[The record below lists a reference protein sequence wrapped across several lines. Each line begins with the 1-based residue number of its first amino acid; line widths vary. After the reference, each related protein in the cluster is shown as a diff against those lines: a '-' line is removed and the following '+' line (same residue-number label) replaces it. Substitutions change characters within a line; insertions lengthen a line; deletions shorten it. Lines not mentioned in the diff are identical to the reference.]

1 MKPDDILDAIGNI
14 DDVCV
19 KKAKAK
25 KKSHKAVWITIGSI
39 VACLA
44 LVVCM
49 PYVLFFLKGA
59 YDSNPGNAG
68 EEMAVGWDYVRIYYV
83 DGDEI
88 KQQKEWLRLS
98 AEDIFNVWKEKN
110 GLGDDVELIRV
121 IIDSNSKTAVSEF
134 DGEGVVNHEV
144 GNYHIYNL
152 TITKSIENYY
162 DTIDRELMLESL
174 KRTMTGYSGIEYD
187 EYHLILE
194 E

>member
-98 AEDIFNVWKEKN
+98 AEDIFNVWKEK
-110 GLGDDVELIRV
+110 
-121 IIDSNSKTAVSEF
+121 
-134 DGEGVVNHEV
+134 
-144 GNYHIYNL
+144 
-152 TITKSIENYY
+152 
-162 DTIDRELMLESL
+162 
-174 KRTMTGYSGIEYD
+174 KRTWR
-187 EYHLILE
+187 
-194 E
+194 